1 MKRLSERSL
10 LKFFVT
16 AAATAAAIVMT
27 TVSIALIATAAD
39 VTADTGKTEVTH
51 EDITGIADIGNDRT
65 PDAEISATPSTYIA
79 DGVYAIKNLYSGW
92 YIDIAQ
98 DSPLSG
104 KYVQQYNYT
113 TSPANN
119 ANQRWGLYKVTR
131 VSGNDYVIRTM
142 INNGNTFV
150 PVSSTIGSYLQTAE
164 VPTSDSSVPNSKLW
178 TITAVDGGYIIRPK
192 GNSTLAVCVQ
202 NNTSS
207 GSGATNAASRL
218 TLQNRSD
225 NYAKWTFTKLSS
237 SITFSGVTALKSTS
251 SIMPGETFQ
260 FSYYM
265 YSSKIGVNGPITYA
279 VTEVG
284 STAATDVAT
293 ITSSGYLTAKKP
305 GKFGLLLKISG
316 MNNWG
321 HNITVETPL
330 QGCYFIQCY
339 NRAGVW
345 DTDATASGK
354 QIECQEIDEKVNCL
368 WWFEYQNN
376 GYYAIRQD
384 TSGYYVTNTNGAVKL
399 GAKASSG
406 LTNYQLWKLIKL
418 DDGNYKIQSRAN
430 SSYYITEESGNHNS
444 IDPDILVSN
453 TNAGTKQSWYIKPLT
468 LNLRVYYDPAF
479 KSLYSAYSVTPEQ
492 FIQKVFFDK
501 PSAYTNGRNIPE
513 AFLEEFGVHVNI
525 ITYGQYQT
533 NPYINDC
540 ELRSNG
546 ADICYGLP
554 NCASK
559 TGKNITDSDIC
570 FNTHHKN
577 SRKMR
582 DSTPS
587 GNKNNWATLNILF
600 TGHKPCYVENSQH
613 SESGLLGVAG
623 LIGDSYTR
631 CAVFPQNFS
640 SKTNYAAI
648 RKTLMHEIMHILGA
662 THHYTRLGNDNDY
675 CVHGYYSSN
684 SSSTGNYTL
693 YRLNVCDL
701 CTAKFDTIK
710 SKLFTHN

>member
-1 MKRLSERSL
+1 MKRPSERSP
-10 LKFFVT
+10 LKSFAI

-39 VTADTGKTEVTH
+39 VTSDTEKTEVTH
-51 EDITGIADIGNDRT
+51 ENITGIADIGNDRT

-104 KYVQQYNYT
+104 KYVQQYNFT

-119 ANQRWGLYKVTR
+119 SSQRWGLYKVTR

-150 PVSSTIGSYLQTAE
+150 PVSSSSGSYLQTAS

-192 GNSTLAVCVQ
+192 GSSTLAVCVQ

-207 GSGATNAASRL
+207 GGGSTNTASRL

-237 SITFSGVTALKSTS
+237 GITFSGVTALKSTS

-260 FSYYM
+260 FNYYM

-384 TSGYYVTNTNGAVKL
+384 TSGYYVTNNNGAVKL

-406 LTNYQLWKLIKL
+406 FTNYQLWKLIKL
-418 DDGNYKIQSRAN
+418 DDDTYKIQIKGSPT
-430 SSYYITEESGNHNS
+430 YFITEESGKHS
-444 IDPDILVSN
+444 DIDPDILVYGSD
-453 TNAGTKQSWYIKPLT
+453 AGFRQRWLIRPLT
-468 LNLRVYYDPAF
+468 LNLSIKYDKALTTRLGSDYRDKLLAVF
-479 KSLYSAYSVTPEQ
+479 DNNSIGKSTKQ
-492 FIQKVFFDK
+492 FM
-501 PSAYTNGRNIPE
+501 
-513 AFLEEFGVHVNI
+513 LEEFGIHLEILFPLNTSAYWSYPYTENCDHKNEIDTLCFDCKNLGSSDDQQNCNNGYHHKREDRFLMPAIPLENSQLVNI
-525 ITYGQYQT
+525 
-533 NPYINDC
+533 
-540 ELRSNG
+540 
-546 ADICYGLP
+546 
-554 NCASK
+554 
-559 TGKNITDSDIC
+559 
-570 FNTHHKN
+570 
-577 SRKMR
+577 M
-582 DSTPS
+582 
-587 GNKNNWATLNILF
+587 F
-600 TGHKPCYVENSQH
+600 TGHKGCY
-613 SESGLLGVAG
+613 
-623 LIGDSYTR
+623 
-631 CAVFPQNFS
+631 
-640 SKTNYAAI
+640 
-648 RKTLMHEIMHILGA
+648 
-662 THHYTRLGNDNDY
+662 
-675 CVHGYYSSN
+675 
-684 SSSTGNYTL
+684 SSSTRHVTFGYAYAWTATTKNSIAVLTEMFPWMRNNDKVIAVVSHEILHTLSARDHSNGNCLMNASSNFGAQQNFEICQSCLATVNSNKAKL
-693 YRLNVCDL
+693 YN
-701 CTAKFDTIK
+701 
-710 SKLFTHN
+710 H